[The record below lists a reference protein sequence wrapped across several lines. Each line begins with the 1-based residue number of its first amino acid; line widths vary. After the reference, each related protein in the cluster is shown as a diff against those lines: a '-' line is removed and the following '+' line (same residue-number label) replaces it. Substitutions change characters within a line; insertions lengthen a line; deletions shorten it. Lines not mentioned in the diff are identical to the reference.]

1 MKIAHLLPIFSA
13 FGGSPE
19 VAYLAATEQQGKGD
33 EVIIFALEADGE
45 LPHNVPLVVMGM
57 PRNPMWQR
65 LYRLTMPLNI
75 GKALKWVPRLKDFDV
90 IYSHH
95 YPMNWLAYL
104 AKKFYGVKFIYYN
117 HGMIDWG
124 FFPSFLENA
133 YARIFNLLANWTIKK
148 ADGAISVSGYIQRQ
162 LKEETGLDG
171 EVVYNKVDMARFH
184 EKLDGSRIR
193 QKYNLG
199 GRPLILFI
207 GRIVPYKG
215 LHLLI
220 EAFNLVRRE
229 LPSAQLVI
237 VGKHILPAYSKKLA
251 RIAGDSVI
259 FAGYVPMEELP
270 YYQAACDVYATG
282 TTWESFNIPLVEA
295 QACGKPVVAFNFGPH
310 PEVVK
315 DGETGFLVP
324 PGDVGALA
332 EVVIRLLKDVKL
344 RQEMGRNASKWVR
357 GKFSFEGRV

>member
-1 MKIAHLLPIFSA
+1 MKIVHLLPIFSA

-19 VAYLAATEQQGKGD
+19 VAYLVATEQQRKGD
-33 EVIIFALEADGE
+33 DVTIFALEADGA
-45 LPHNVPLVVMGM
+45 LPQNVPLVIMGM

-95 YPMNWLAYL
+95 YPVNWLAYL
-104 AKKFYGVKFIYYN
+104 AKKFYGVKYVYYN
-117 HGMIDWG
+117 HGTIGWG
-124 FFPSFLENA
+124 FFPSFLENV
-133 YARIFNLLANWTIKK
+133 YASIFRLLANWTIKK
-148 ADGAISVSGYIQRQ
+148 ADGAISVSGYIQQQ
-162 LKEETGLDG
+162 LKEETGLDS
-171 EVVYNKVDMARFH
+171 EVVYNKFDPDRFH
-184 EKLDGSRIR
+184 ERLDGSRIR

-199 GRPLILFI
+199 SRPLVLFI

-237 VGKHILPAYSKKLA
+237 VGKHILPTYSKKLA
-251 RIAGDSVI
+251 RIADDSVI
-259 FAGYVPMEELP
+259 FAGYVPTEELP
-270 YYQAACDVYATG
+270 FYQAACDVYATG
-282 TTWESFNIPLVEA
+282 TTWESFNIPLIEA
-295 QACGKPVVAFNFGPH
+295 QACRKPVVAFNFGPH

-332 EVVIRLLKDVKL
+332 EAVVRLLKNDKL
-344 RQEMGRNASKWVR
+344 RQEMGQKASQWVR
-357 GKFSFEGRV
+357 EKFSFGGRV

>member
-13 FGGSPE
+13 FGGSPW
-19 VAYLAATEQQGKGD
+19 VAYMVATEQQDKGD
-33 EVIIFALEADGE
+33 DVTIFALEADGK
-45 LPHNVPLVVMGM
+45 LPRNIPIIVMGM
-57 PRNPMWQR
+57 PRNPMLQR
-65 LYRLTMPLNI
+65 IYRLAMPLNI
-75 GKALKWVPRLKDFDV
+75 GKALKWVPRLREFDV

-104 AKKFYGVKFIYYN
+104 AKRFYGVKFVYYN
-117 HGMIDWG
+117 HGTIDST
-124 FFPSFLENA
+124 FFPGLVQKA
-133 YARIFNLLANWTIKK
+133 YAGIFGLLANWTIKK
-148 ADGAISVSGYIQRQ
+148 ADSAISVSCDIQHQ
-162 LKEETGLDG
+162 LKEETGLDS
-171 EVVYNKVDMARFH
+171 EVVYNKVDTTKFH
-184 EKLDGSRIR
+184 EGLDGSSLR

-199 GRPLILFI
+199 DRPLILFI

-220 EAFNLVRRE
+220 EAFSLVRSE
-229 LPSAQLVI
+229 LPSAQLMI

-251 RIAGDSVI
+251 EIADDLVI
-259 FAGYVPMEELP
+259 FAGYVPTEELP
-270 YYQAACDVYATG
+270 DYYAACDVYSTATI
-282 TTWESFNIPLVEA
+282 WESFNIPLVEA

-332 EVVIRLLKDVKL
+332 EAVVRLIKDDKL
-344 RQEMGRNASKWVR
+344 RQEMGEKASKWVK
-357 GKFSFEGRV
+357 GKFS